1 MPMAEPVGEM
11 LPMGEFVPLLES
23 RSENEE
29 LRVDERP
36 RDSERES
43 LEYEYE
49 PVVVDPLTGEQ
60 PGERPRPTTTTASLG
75 ERKLPSGGDVDEA
88 CVAMR
93 GTGTGTAPPGA

>member
-1 MPMAEPVGEM
+1 MAEPVGEM

-49 PVVVDPLTGEQ
+49 PVVVDPLTGEHA
-60 PGERPRPTTTTASLG
+60 GERPRAMTETASAG
-75 ERKLPSGGDVDEA
+75 ERKLLSGEVDEA
-88 CVAMR
+88 WVAMR
-93 GTGTGTAPPGA
+93 GTGTGAAPPGRM